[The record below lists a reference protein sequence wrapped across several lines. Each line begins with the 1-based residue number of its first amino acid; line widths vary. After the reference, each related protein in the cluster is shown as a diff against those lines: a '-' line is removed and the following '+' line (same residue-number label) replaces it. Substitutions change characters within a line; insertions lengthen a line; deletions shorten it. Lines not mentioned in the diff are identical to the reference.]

1 MWSALYIGR
10 RFYAVLIVVVLMCV
24 IGVFVPVSF
33 ILGLVTLALLAGLT
47 TYDYLQLFRRSDDVT
62 IAERTVADHLSNGD
76 ENAITLTL
84 IHHYPFQCTIEVID
98 EVPVQFQA
106 RDLSWKMSMDSGV
119 SKRIEYKLRPVERG
133 AYVFGNLY
141 VYVESPLRLIRR
153 RFAFDANT
161 EVKVYPSYLQLKKF
175 AFLAFDKRLQ
185 IPGQKRM
192 RRLGHTT
199 EFEHIKTYVPGDDTR
214 TINWKATARTGVAMV
229 NQFRDER
236 AQPIYCVIDKG
247 RLMQMPFKG
256 LSLLDYAI
264 NATLVLSYI
273 AIRKED
279 HAGVITFEKQVDDM
293 VIASR
298 QNNQMY
304 RISETLYKQE
314 TGFLE
319 ADFERLYIRISRNVG
334 QRSLML
340 LFTNFESLQGFRRQL
355 PYFRKIA
362 EKHLLVVIFFEN
374 TELDGLIHKKVT
386 GLREIYHQTIG
397 EKMIQE
403 KEGILG
409 ILRQHGIHGILCP
422 PEDLTVQTIN
432 KYLEMKSSGML

>member
-1 MWSALYIGR
+1 M
-10 RFYAVLIVVVLMCV
+10 
-24 IGVFVPVSF
+24 
-33 ILGLVTLALLAGLT
+33 GLT
-47 TYDYLQLFRRSDDVT
+47 GYDFWILFRGSNDLVV
-62 IAERTVADHLSNGD
+62 ANRTVAEHLSNGD
-76 ENAITLTL
+76 DNTVALTL
-84 IHHYPFQCTIEVID
+84 MHLYPFKAAIEIID

-106 RDLSWKMSMDSGV
+106 RDLNWRLDLDTDV
-119 SKRIEYKLRPVERG
+119 TRHVNYTLRPRERG
-133 AYVFGNLY
+133 AYLFGNLY
-141 VYVESPLRLIRR
+141 VFVQSPVRLVKR
-153 RFAFDANT
+153 RFAFNANQ

-175 AFLAFDKRLQ
+175 AFLAFDKRMQ

-247 RLMQMPFKG
+247 RLMQMPFRG
-256 LSLLDYAI
+256 MTLLDYAI
-264 NATLVLSYI
+264 NTTLVMSYI

-279 HAGVITFEKQVDDM
+279 HAGIITFEKQVDD
-293 VIASR
+293 VVTAGR
-298 QNNQMY
+298 RNNQMY

-319 ADFERLYIRISRNVG
+319 ADFERLYVGISRNVG

-340 LFTNFESLQGFRRQL
+340 LFTNFESLQGFKRQL

-362 EKHLLVVIFFEN
+362 EKHVLVVIFFQN
-374 TELDGLIHKKVT
+374 TELDGLIRKKAES
-386 GLREIYHQTIG
+386 LREIYHQTIG
-397 EKMIQE
+397 EKMQHE
-403 KEGILG
+403 KEGILAM
-409 ILRQHGIHGILCP
+409 LRQYGIYGILCP
-422 PEDLTVQTIN
+422 PADLTVRTIN
-432 KYLEMKSSGML
+432 QYLEMKTSGVF

>member
-1 MWSALYIGR
+1 
-10 RFYAVLIVVVLMCV
+10 
-24 IGVFVPVSF
+24 
-33 ILGLVTLALLAGLT
+33 
-47 TYDYLQLFRRSDDVT
+47 
-62 IAERTVADHLSNGD
+62 
-76 ENAITLTL
+76 
-84 IHHYPFQCTIEVID
+84 
-98 EVPVQFQA
+98 
-106 RDLSWKMSMDSGV
+106 
-119 SKRIEYKLRPVERG
+119 
-133 AYVFGNLY
+133 
-141 VYVESPLRLIRR
+141 
-153 RFAFDANT
+153 
-161 EVKVYPSYLQLKKF
+161 
-175 AFLAFDKRLQ
+175 
-185 IPGQKRM
+185 
-192 RRLGHTT
+192 
-199 EFEHIKTYVPGDDTR
+199 
-214 TINWKATARTGVAMV
+214 MV